1 MSNRSLSRDLG
12 CISFGTAP
20 SPGHGIG
27 AVPVSPVAPVVCV
40 KVTFQASDAGG
51 AGGAEPASQCGYV
64 TLLGAPNAGKSTLL
78 NSLVGEEVS
87 IATAKRQTTW
97 QRITGILTAGSS
109 QLIFLDTPGIVAGDT
124 LLDRSLLHSVRE
136 AVREADVLV
145 LLVDPRAPL
154 ARDRRAALAEI
165 ARAASAPRIGVVN
178 KVDAAGP
185 PAIAAEAMWL
195 EGEGIADVHRISARS
210 GFGVG
215 ALLEDLARRL
225 PPGPFLYP
233 DDEIASAPTRFFVG
247 EIVRQAIFDQFRDEL
262 PYASICRVEEMRDAG
277 ERSYVQV
284 TIYVERA
291 SQKGILI
298 GEGGKAIRRLGTAAR
313 RRVEDFVGRPV
324 YLDLW
329 VKVLPDWRK
338 KPAELRR
345 FGLPLPRERA
355 SP

>member
-1 MSNRSLSRDLG
+1 MSNHSLFRDPG
-12 CISFGTAP
+12 CISIGTAP

-27 AVPVSPVAPVVCV
+27 AVSVSRVNPLVCV
-40 KVTFQASDAGG
+40 KETLQEPDAVG
-51 AGGAEPASQCGYV
+51 AGGAAADSRCGYV

-78 NSLVGEEVS
+78 NALVGEEVS

-109 QLIFLDTPGIVAGDT
+109 QLIFLDTPGVVAGET
-124 LLDRSLLHSVRE
+124 LLDRSLLHSVRQ

-165 ARAASAPRIGVVN
+165 ARGAGAPRIGVVN

-185 PAIAAEAMWL
+185 DAIETEAMWL
-195 EGEGIADVHRISARS
+195 EGEGIADAHRVSARN
-210 GFGVG
+210 GTGVSD
-215 ALLEDLARRL
+215 LLDDLSRRL

-233 DDEIASAPTRFFVG
+233 DDEIASAPTRFFLG
-247 EIVRQAIFDQFRDEL
+247 EIVRQAIFEQFRDEL

-277 ERSYVQV
+277 PRSYVQV
-284 TIYVERA
+284 TIYVERG
-291 SQKGILI
+291 SQKGIMI
-298 GEGGKAIRRLGTAAR
+298 GEGGKAIRRLGTVAR
-313 RRVEDFVGRPV
+313 TRVEDFLGRPV

-329 VKVLPDWRK
+329 VKVLPNWRK

-345 FGLPLPRERA
+345 FGLPLPRERG
-355 SP
+355 SS